1 MNNRDA
7 WVEINIENIKY
18 NIQQIQEKAGDS
30 KLVGVIKADAYGHG
44 AVNYA
49 KVLAEQGVDT
59 FAVATIPEAIQLREA
74 GFSSQQMIVLGIAP
88 EESIADILKYDII
101 SVVCGLSFA
110 EKLAAA
116 AANVAKTA
124 RCMIAI
130 DTGMGR
136 IGYTHWDEASMAEIK
151 KIGAL
156 EHLEIF
162 GLFSHF
168 ATADAADKDYAEE
181 QHKKYDLFYDA
192 ITKAGVAVKNRILAN
207 SAAIME
213 MPGTHYDYVRPGI
226 ILYGIYP
233 SKEVKP
239 ENLDIKPVMSVKAKV
254 VYLKK
259 VEEGT
264 SIGYGRT
271 YNAPAERKIATLP
284 VGYADG
290 LPRLCSNKGH
300 VILNGCYAPIVG
312 NVCMDQCMIDVTD
325 VPEVKLGDTAIIM
338 GMEGGLAVT
347 ADDIGDQ
354 ALTIP
359 YEITCGFGQRMEK
372 ILV

>member
-7 WVEINIENIKY
+7 WIEISMANIKY
-18 NIQQIQEKAGDS
+18 NIQQIQAKAGNS
-30 KLVGVIKADAYGHG
+30 ELVGVIKADAYGHG

-49 KVLAEQGVDT
+49 KVLEEQGVDT

-101 SVVCGLSFA
+101 SVVCELYFA
-110 EKLAAA
+110 EKLSEAAA
-116 AANVAKTA
+116 KIGKTA
-124 RCMIAI
+124 NCMIAI

-136 IGYTHWDEASMAEIK
+136 IGYTHCDESTLAEIK
-151 KIGAL
+151 KICSL
-156 EHLEIF
+156 KCLEIF

-168 ATADAADKDYAEE
+168 ATADAEDKGYAEE
-181 QHKKYDLFYDA
+181 QHKKYDDFYA
-192 ITKAGVAVKNRILAN
+192 EITESGVAVKNRILAN

-233 SKEVKP
+233 SKEVDRKG
-239 ENLDIKPVMSVKAKV
+239 LDLKPVMTVKAKII
-254 VYLKK
+254 YLKTI
-259 VEEGT
+259 EAGA

-271 YNAPAERKIATLP
+271 YKAPGARRIATLP

-290 LPRLCSNKGH
+290 LPRLCSNKGR
-300 VILNGCYAPIVG
+300 VIVNGYYAPIVG
-312 NVCMDQCMIDVTD
+312 NICMDQCMIDVTD
-325 VPEVKLGDTAIIM
+325 IPDVKLGDTVIIM
-338 GMEGGLAVT
+338 GEEGKLSVT

-372 ILV
+372 IVV

>member
-7 WVEINIENIKY
+7 WIEISVANIKY
-18 NIQQIQEKAGDS
+18 NIQQIQVKAGDS

-49 KVLAEQGVDT
+49 KVLDEQGVDT
-59 FAVATIPEAIQLREA
+59 FAVATIPEAILLREA

-101 SVVCGLSFA
+101 SVVCELSFA
-110 EKLAAA
+110 EKLSEAAA
-116 AANVAKTA
+116 KVGKTA
-124 RCMIAI
+124 NCMIAI
-130 DTGMGR
+130 YTGMGR
-136 IGYTHWDEASMAEIK
+136 IGYTHCDESTLVEIK
-151 KIGAL
+151 KIYSL
-156 EHLEIF
+156 KCLEIF

-168 ATADAADKDYAEE
+168 ATADAEDKGYAEE
-181 QHKKYDLFYDA
+181 QHKKYDDFYA
-192 ITKAGVAVKNRILAN
+192 EITKSGVAVKNRILAN

-233 SKEVKP
+233 SKEVDRRR
-239 ENLDIKPVMSVKAKV
+239 LDLKPVMTVKAKV
-254 VYLKK
+254 IYLKT
-259 VEEGT
+259 VEAGV

-271 YNAPAERKIATLP
+271 YKAPSARRIATLP

-290 LPRLCSNKGH
+290 LPRLCSNKGR
-300 VILNGCYAPIVG
+300 VIVNGYYAPIVG

-325 VPEVKLGDTAIIM
+325 IPDVKLGDTVIVM
-338 GMEGGLAVT
+338 GKEGKLSVT

-359 YEITCGFGQRMEK
+359 YEITCGFGQRLEK
-372 ILV
+372 IVV

>member
-7 WVEINIENIKY
+7 WIEISVANIKY
-18 NIQQIQEKAGDS
+18 NIQQIQVKAGDS

-49 KVLAEQGVDT
+49 KVLNEQGVDT

-74 GFSSQQMIVLGIAP
+74 GFSSQQMNVLGIAP

-101 SVVCGLSFA
+101 SVVCELSFA
-110 EKLAAA
+110 EKLSEAAA
-116 AANVAKTA
+116 KVGKTA
-124 RCMIAI
+124 NCMIAI

-136 IGYTHWDEASMAEIK
+136 IGYTHCDESTLVEIK
-151 KIGAL
+151 KIYSL
-156 EHLEIF
+156 KCLEIF

-168 ATADAADKDYAEE
+168 ATADAEDKGYAEE
-181 QHKKYDLFYDA
+181 QHKKYDDFYA
-192 ITKAGVAVKNRILAN
+192 EITKSGVAVKNRILAN

-233 SKEVKP
+233 SKEVDRRR
-239 ENLDIKPVMSVKAKV
+239 LDLKPVMTVKAKV
-254 VYLKK
+254 IYLKT
-259 VEEGT
+259 VEAGV

-271 YNAPAERKIATLP
+271 YKAPSARRIATLP

-290 LPRLCSNKGH
+290 LPRLCSNKGR
-300 VILNGCYAPIVG
+300 VIVNGYYAPIVG

-325 VPEVKLGDTAIIM
+325 IPDVKLGDTVIVM
-338 GMEGGLAVT
+338 GKEGKLSVT

-359 YEITCGFGQRMEK
+359 YEITCGFGQRLEK
-372 ILV
+372 IVV

>member
-7 WVEINIENIKY
+7 WIEISIANIKY
-18 NIQQIQEKAGDS
+18 NIQQIQAKAGNS
-30 KLVGVIKADAYGHG
+30 ELVGVIKADAYGHG

-49 KVLAEQGVDT
+49 KVLEEQGVDT

-101 SVVCGLSFA
+101 SVVCELSFA
-110 EKLAAA
+110 EKLSEAAA
-116 AANVAKTA
+116 KIGKTA
-124 RCMIAI
+124 NCMIAI

-136 IGYTHWDEASMAEIK
+136 IGYTHCDESTLAEIK
-151 KIGAL
+151 KICSL
-156 EHLEIF
+156 KCLEIF

-168 ATADAADKDYAEE
+168 ATADAEDKGYAEE
-181 QHKKYDLFYDA
+181 QHKKYDDFYA
-192 ITKAGVAVKNRILAN
+192 EITESGVAVKNRILAN

-233 SKEVKP
+233 SKEVDRKG
-239 ENLDIKPVMSVKAKV
+239 LDLKPVMTVKAKII
-254 VYLKK
+254 YLKTI
-259 VEEGT
+259 EAGA

-271 YNAPAERKIATLP
+271 YKAPGARRIATLP

-290 LPRLCSNKGH
+290 LPRLCSNKGR
-300 VILNGCYAPIVG
+300 VIVNGYYAPIVG

-325 VPEVKLGDTAIIM
+325 IPDVKLGDTVIIM
-338 GMEGGLAVT
+338 GEEGKLSVT

-372 ILV
+372 IVV

>member
-7 WVEINIENIKY
+7 WIEISVANIKY
-18 NIQQIQEKAGDS
+18 NIQQIQVKAGDS

-49 KVLAEQGVDT
+49 KVLNEQGVDT

-101 SVVCGLSFA
+101 SVVCELSFA
-110 EKLAAA
+110 EKLSEAAA
-116 AANVAKTA
+116 KVGKTA
-124 RCMIAI
+124 NCMIAI

-136 IGYTHWDEASMAEIK
+136 IGYTHCDESTLVEIK
-151 KIGAL
+151 KIYSL
-156 EHLEIF
+156 KCLEIF

-168 ATADAADKDYAEE
+168 ATADAEDKGYAEE
-181 QHKKYDLFYDA
+181 QHKKYDDFYA
-192 ITKAGVAVKNRILAN
+192 EITKSGVAVKNRILAN

-233 SKEVKP
+233 SKEVDRRR
-239 ENLDIKPVMSVKAKV
+239 LDPKPVMTVKAKV
-254 VYLKK
+254 IYLKT
-259 VEEGT
+259 VEAGV

-271 YNAPAERKIATLP
+271 YKAPSARRIATLP

-290 LPRLCSNKGH
+290 LPRLCSNKGR
-300 VILNGCYAPIVG
+300 VIVNGYYAPIVG

-325 VPEVKLGDTAIIM
+325 IPDVKLGDTVIVM
-338 GMEGGLAVT
+338 GKEGKLSVT

-359 YEITCGFGQRMEK
+359 YEITCGFGQRLEK
-372 ILV
+372 IVV

>member
-7 WVEINIENIKY
+7 WIEINIENIKY
-18 NIQQIQEKAGDS
+18 NIQQIKKKAGTS

-44 AVNYA
+44 AVTYA
-49 KVLAEQGVDT
+49 RVLEAQGVDT

-88 EESIADILKYDII
+88 QESIADILKYDII
-101 SVVCGLSFA
+101 SVVCEVSFA
-110 EKLAAA
+110 EMLSEAAA
-116 AANVAKTA
+116 KAGKTA
-124 RCMIAI
+124 NCMIAI

-136 IGYTHWDEASMAEIK
+136 IGYTHWDEASMEEIK
-151 KIGAL
+151 KIGTL
-156 EHLEIF
+156 ENLEIF

-168 ATADAADKDYAEE
+168 ATADAADKAYAEE
-181 QHKKYDLFYDA
+181 QHKKYDTFYDA
-192 ITKAGVAVKNRILAN
+192 IVKAGVTVKNRILAN

-213 MPGTHYDYVRPGI
+213 MPDTHYDYVRPGI

-233 SKEVKP
+233 SKEVDRR
-239 ENLDIKPVMSVKAKV
+239 ELDLRPVMSVKAKV
-254 VYLKK
+254 VYLKT
-259 VEEGT
+259 VEAGT

-271 YNAPAERKIATLP
+271 YTAPETRRIATLP

-290 LPRLCSNKGH
+290 LPRLCSNKGR

-325 VPEVKLGDTAIIM
+325 IPHVNLGDTAVVM
-338 GMEGGLAVT
+338 GEEGSLAVT
-347 ADDIGDQ
+347 AEDIGDQ

-372 ILV
+372 VLV

>member
-7 WVEINIENIKY
+7 WIEISVANIKY
-18 NIQQIQEKAGDS
+18 NIQQIQAKAGDS

-49 KVLAEQGVDT
+49 KVLDEQGVDT

-101 SVVCGLSFA
+101 SVVCELSFA
-110 EKLAAA
+110 EKLSEAAA
-116 AANVAKTA
+116 KVGKTA
-124 RCMIAI
+124 NCMIAI

-136 IGYTHWDEASMAEIK
+136 IGYTHCDESTLVEIK
-151 KIGAL
+151 KIYSL
-156 EHLEIF
+156 KCLEIF

-168 ATADAADKDYAEE
+168 ATADAEDKGYAEE
-181 QHKKYDLFYDA
+181 QHKKYDDFYA
-192 ITKAGVAVKNRILAN
+192 EITKSGVAVKNRILAN

-233 SKEVKP
+233 SKEVDRRR
-239 ENLDIKPVMSVKAKV
+239 LDLKPVMTVKAKV
-254 VYLKK
+254 IYLKT
-259 VEEGT
+259 VEAGV

-271 YNAPAERKIATLP
+271 YKAPSARRIATLP

-290 LPRLCSNKGH
+290 LPRLCSNKGR
-300 VILNGCYAPIVG
+300 VIVNGYYAPIVG

-325 VPEVKLGDTAIIM
+325 IPDVKLGDTMIVM
-338 GMEGGLAVT
+338 GKEGKLSVT

-359 YEITCGFGQRMEK
+359 YEITCGFGQRLEK
-372 ILV
+372 IVV

>member
-7 WVEINIENIKY
+7 WIEISVANIKY
-18 NIQQIQEKAGDS
+18 NIKQIQAKAGHS

-49 KVLAEQGVDT
+49 KALDEQGVDT

-101 SVVCGLSFA
+101 SVVCELSFA
-110 EKLAAA
+110 EKLSEAAA
-116 AANVAKTA
+116 KIGKTA
-124 RCMIAI
+124 NCMIAI

-136 IGYTHWDEASMAEIK
+136 IGYTHCDESTLVEIK
-151 KIGAL
+151 KICSL
-156 EHLEIF
+156 KCLEIF

-168 ATADAADKDYAEE
+168 ATADAEDKGYAEE
-181 QHKKYDLFYDA
+181 QHKKYDDFYA
-192 ITKAGVAVKNRILAN
+192 EITKSGVAVKNRILAN

-233 SKEVKP
+233 SKEVDRRR
-239 ENLDIKPVMSVKAKV
+239 LDLKPVMTVKAKV
-254 VYLKK
+254 IYLKT
-259 VEEGT
+259 VEAGV

-271 YNAPAERKIATLP
+271 YKAPSTRRIATLP

-290 LPRLCSNKGH
+290 LPRLCSNKGR
-300 VILNGCYAPIVG
+300 VIVNGYYAPIVG

-325 VPEVKLGDTAIIM
+325 IPDVKLGDTVIVM
-338 GMEGGLAVT
+338 GKEGKLSVT

-359 YEITCGFGQRMEK
+359 YEITCGFGQRLEK
-372 ILV
+372 IVV

>member
-1 MNNRDA
+1 MKNRDA
-7 WVEINIENIKY
+7 WIEISGANIKY
-18 NIQQIQEKAGDS
+18 NIQQIQVKAGDS

-49 KVLAEQGVDT
+49 KVLNEQGVDT

-101 SVVCGLSFA
+101 SVVCELSFA
-110 EKLAAA
+110 EKLSEAAA
-116 AANVAKTA
+116 KVGKTA
-124 RCMIAI
+124 NCMIAI

-136 IGYTHWDEASMAEIK
+136 IGYTHCDESTLVEIK
-151 KIGAL
+151 KIYSL
-156 EHLEIF
+156 KCLEIF

-168 ATADAADKDYAEE
+168 ATADAEDKGYAEE
-181 QHKKYDLFYDA
+181 QHKKYDDFYA
-192 ITKAGVAVKNRILAN
+192 EITKSGVAVKNRILAN

-233 SKEVKP
+233 SKEVDRRR
-239 ENLDIKPVMSVKAKV
+239 LDLKPVMTVKAKV
-254 VYLKK
+254 IYLKT
-259 VEEGT
+259 VEAGV

-271 YNAPAERKIATLP
+271 YKAPSARRIATLP

-290 LPRLCSNKGH
+290 LPRLCSNKGR
-300 VILNGCYAPIVG
+300 VIVNGYYAPIVG

-325 VPEVKLGDTAIIM
+325 IPDVKLGDTVIVM
-338 GMEGGLAVT
+338 GKEGKLSVT

-359 YEITCGFGQRMEK
+359 YEITCGFGQRLEK
-372 ILV
+372 IVV

>member
-7 WVEINIENIKY
+7 WIEISVANIKY
-18 NIQQIQEKAGDS
+18 NIQQIQVKAGDS

-49 KVLAEQGVDT
+49 KVLDEQGVDT

-101 SVVCGLSFA
+101 SVVCELSFA
-110 EKLAAA
+110 EKLSEAAA
-116 AANVAKTA
+116 KVGKTA
-124 RCMIAI
+124 NCMIAI

-136 IGYTHWDEASMAEIK
+136 IGYTHCDESTLVEIK
-151 KIGAL
+151 KIYSL
-156 EHLEIF
+156 KCLEIF

-168 ATADAADKDYAEE
+168 ATADAEDKGYAEE
-181 QHKKYDLFYDA
+181 QHKKYDDFYA
-192 ITKAGVAVKNRILAN
+192 EITKSGVAVKNRILAN

-233 SKEVKP
+233 SKEVDRRR
-239 ENLDIKPVMSVKAKV
+239 LDLKPVMTVKAKV
-254 VYLKK
+254 IYLKT
-259 VEEGT
+259 VEAGV

-271 YNAPAERKIATLP
+271 YKAPSARRIATLP

-290 LPRLCSNKGH
+290 LPRLCSNKGR
-300 VILNGCYAPIVG
+300 VIVNGYYAPIVG

-325 VPEVKLGDTAIIM
+325 IPDVKLGDTVIVM
-338 GMEGGLAVT
+338 GKEGKLSVT

-359 YEITCGFGQRMEK
+359 YEITGGFGQRLEK
-372 ILV
+372 IVV

>member
-7 WVEINIENIKY
+7 WIEISVANIKY
-18 NIQQIQEKAGDS
+18 NIKQIQAKAGHS
-30 KLVGVIKADAYGHG
+30 KLVGVIKANAYGHG

-49 KVLAEQGVDT
+49 KALDEQGVDT

-101 SVVCGLSFA
+101 SVVCELSFA
-110 EKLAAA
+110 EKLSEAAA
-116 AANVAKTA
+116 KIGKTA
-124 RCMIAI
+124 NCMIAI

-136 IGYTHWDEASMAEIK
+136 IGYTHCDESTLVEIK
-151 KIGAL
+151 KICSL
-156 EHLEIF
+156 KCLEIF

-168 ATADAADKDYAEE
+168 ATADAEDKGYAEE
-181 QHKKYDLFYDA
+181 QHKKYDDFYA
-192 ITKAGVAVKNRILAN
+192 EITKSGVAVKNRILAN

-233 SKEVKP
+233 SKEVDRRR
-239 ENLDIKPVMSVKAKV
+239 LDLKPVMTVKAKV
-254 VYLKK
+254 IYLKT
-259 VEEGT
+259 VEAGV

-271 YNAPAERKIATLP
+271 YKAPSARRIATLP

-290 LPRLCSNKGH
+290 LPRLCSNKGR
-300 VILNGCYAPIVG
+300 VIVNGYYAPIVG

-325 VPEVKLGDTAIIM
+325 IPDVKLGDTVIVM
-338 GMEGGLAVT
+338 GKEGKLSVT

-359 YEITCGFGQRMEK
+359 YEITCGFGQRLEK
-372 ILV
+372 IVV

>member
-7 WVEINIENIKY
+7 WIEISMANIKY
-18 NIQQIQEKAGDS
+18 NIQQIQAKAGNS
-30 KLVGVIKADAYGHG
+30 ELVGVIKADAYGHG

-49 KVLAEQGVDT
+49 KVLEEQGVDT

-101 SVVCGLSFA
+101 SVVCELSFA
-110 EKLAAA
+110 EKLSEAAA
-116 AANVAKTA
+116 KIGKTA
-124 RCMIAI
+124 NCMIAI

-136 IGYTHWDEASMAEIK
+136 IGYTHCDESTLAEIK
-151 KIGAL
+151 KICSL
-156 EHLEIF
+156 KCLEIF

-168 ATADAADKDYAEE
+168 ATADAEDKGYAEE
-181 QHKKYDLFYDA
+181 QHKKYDDFYA
-192 ITKAGVAVKNRILAN
+192 EITESGVAVKNRILAN

-233 SKEVKP
+233 SKEVDRKG
-239 ENLDIKPVMSVKAKV
+239 LDLKPVMTVKAKII
-254 VYLKK
+254 YLKTI
-259 VEEGT
+259 EAGA

-271 YNAPAERKIATLP
+271 YKAPGARRIATLP

-290 LPRLCSNKGH
+290 LPRLCSNKGR
-300 VILNGCYAPIVG
+300 VIVNGYYAPIVG
-312 NVCMDQCMIDVTD
+312 NICMDQCMIDVTD
-325 VPEVKLGDTAIIM
+325 IPDVKLGDTVIIM
-338 GMEGGLAVT
+338 GEEGKLSVT

-372 ILV
+372 IVV

>member
-7 WVEINIENIKY
+7 WIEISVANIKY
-18 NIQQIQEKAGDS
+18 NIQQIQVKAGDS

-49 KVLAEQGVDT
+49 KVLDEQGVDT

-74 GFSSQQMIVLGIAP
+74 GFSHQQMIVLGIAP

-101 SVVCGLSFA
+101 SVVCELSFA
-110 EKLAAA
+110 EKLSEAAA
-116 AANVAKTA
+116 KVGKTA
-124 RCMIAI
+124 DCMIAI

-136 IGYTHWDEASMAEIK
+136 IGYTHCDESTLVEIK
-151 KIGAL
+151 KIYSL
-156 EHLEIF
+156 KCLEIF

-168 ATADAADKDYAEE
+168 ATADAEDKGYAEE
-181 QHKKYDLFYDA
+181 QHKKYDDFYA
-192 ITKAGVAVKNRILAN
+192 EITESGVAVKNRILAN

-233 SKEVKP
+233 SKEVDRRG
-239 ENLDIKPVMSVKAKV
+239 LDLKPVMTVKAKII
-254 VYLKK
+254 YLKTI
-259 VEEGT
+259 EAGA

-271 YNAPAERKIATLP
+271 YKAPGARRIATLP

-290 LPRLCSNKGH
+290 LPRLCSNKGR
-300 VILNGCYAPIVG
+300 VIVNGYYAPIVG

-325 VPEVKLGDTAIIM
+325 IPDVKLGDTVIVM
-338 GMEGGLAVT
+338 GEEGKLSVT

-359 YEITCGFGQRMEK
+359 YEITCGFGQRLEK
-372 ILV
+372 IVV

>member
-7 WVEINIENIKY
+7 WVEINIENIRY

-30 KLVGVIKADAYGHG
+30 KVVGVIKADAYGHG

-110 EKLAAA
+110 EKLSEAAA
-116 AANVAKTA
+116 KTGKTA
-124 RCMIAI
+124 NCMITI

-136 IGYTHWDEASMAEIK
+136 IGYTHWDEASMEEIK
-151 KIGAL
+151 KIGTL
-156 EHLEIF
+156 ENLEIF

-168 ATADAADKDYAEE
+168 ATADAADKGYAEE
-181 QHKKYDLFYDA
+181 QHKKYDAFYDV
-192 ITKAGVAVKNRILAN
+192 IVKAGITVKNRILAN

-254 VYLKK
+254 VYLKN

-271 YNAPAERKIATLP
+271 YKAPAERKIATLP

-290 LPRLCSNKGH
+290 LPRLCSNKGR
-300 VILNGCYAPIVG
+300 VIINGCYAPIVG

-325 VPEVKLGDTAIIM
+325 VPEVKLGDTAVVM
-338 GMEGGLAVT
+338 GEEGSLAVT

-372 ILV
+372 VLI

>member
-7 WVEINIENIKY
+7 WIEISVANIKY
-18 NIQQIQEKAGDS
+18 NIQQIQVKAGDS

-49 KVLAEQGVDT
+49 KVLDEQGVDT

-101 SVVCGLSFA
+101 SVVCELSFA
-110 EKLAAA
+110 EKLSEAAA
-116 AANVAKTA
+116 KVGKTA
-124 RCMIAI
+124 NCMIAI

-136 IGYTHWDEASMAEIK
+136 IGYTHCDESTLVEIK
-151 KIGAL
+151 KIYSL
-156 EHLEIF
+156 KCLEIF

-168 ATADAADKDYAEE
+168 ATADAEDKGYAEE
-181 QHKKYDLFYDA
+181 QHKKYDDFYA
-192 ITKAGVAVKNRILAN
+192 EITKSGVAVKNRILAN

-233 SKEVKP
+233 SKEVDRRR
-239 ENLDIKPVMSVKAKV
+239 LDLKPVMTVKAKV
-254 VYLKK
+254 IYLKT
-259 VEEGT
+259 VEAGV

-271 YNAPAERKIATLP
+271 YKASSARRIATLP

-290 LPRLCSNKGH
+290 LPRLCSNKGR
-300 VILNGCYAPIVG
+300 VIVNGYYAPIVG

-325 VPEVKLGDTAIIM
+325 IPDIKLGDTVIVM
-338 GMEGGLAVT
+338 GKEGKLSVT

-359 YEITCGFGQRMEK
+359 YEITCGFGQRLEK
-372 ILV
+372 IVV

>member
-7 WVEINIENIKY
+7 WIEISIANIKY
-18 NIQQIQEKAGDS
+18 NIQQIQAKAGNS
-30 KLVGVIKADAYGHG
+30 ELVGVIKADAYGHG

-49 KVLAEQGVDT
+49 KVLEEQGVDT

-101 SVVCGLSFA
+101 SVVCELSFA
-110 EKLAAA
+110 EKLSEAAA
-116 AANVAKTA
+116 KIGKTA
-124 RCMIAI
+124 NCMIAI

-136 IGYTHWDEASMAEIK
+136 IGYTHCDESTLAEIK
-151 KIGAL
+151 KICSL
-156 EHLEIF
+156 KCLEIF

-168 ATADAADKDYAEE
+168 ATADAEDKGYAKE
-181 QHKKYDLFYDA
+181 QHKKYDDFYA
-192 ITKAGVAVKNRILAN
+192 EITESGVAVKNRILAN

-233 SKEVKP
+233 SKEVDRRR
-239 ENLDIKPVMSVKAKV
+239 LDLKPVMTVKAKII
-254 VYLKK
+254 YLKTI
-259 VEEGT
+259 EAGA

-271 YNAPAERKIATLP
+271 YKAPGARRIATLP

-290 LPRLCSNKGH
+290 LPRLCSNKGR
-300 VILNGCYAPIVG
+300 VIVNGYYAPIVG

-325 VPEVKLGDTAIIM
+325 IPDVKLGDTVIIM
-338 GMEGGLAVT
+338 GEEGKLSVT

-372 ILV
+372 IVV

>member
-7 WVEINIENIKY
+7 WIEISVANIKY
-18 NIQQIQEKAGDS
+18 NIQQIQVKAGDS

-49 KVLAEQGVDT
+49 KVLDEQGVDT

-74 GFSSQQMIVLGIAP
+74 GFSRQQMIVLGIAP

-101 SVVCGLSFA
+101 SVVCELSFA
-110 EKLAAA
+110 EKLSEAAA
-116 AANVAKTA
+116 KVGKTA
-124 RCMIAI
+124 DCMIAI

-136 IGYTHWDEASMAEIK
+136 IGYTHCDESTLVEIK
-151 KIGAL
+151 KIYSL
-156 EHLEIF
+156 KCLEIF

-168 ATADAADKDYAEE
+168 ATADAEDKGYAEE
-181 QHKKYDLFYDA
+181 QHKKYDDFYA
-192 ITKAGVAVKNRILAN
+192 EITESGVAVKNRILAN

-233 SKEVKP
+233 SKEVDRRG
-239 ENLDIKPVMSVKAKV
+239 LDLKPVMTVKAKII
-254 VYLKK
+254 YLKTI
-259 VEEGT
+259 EAGA

-271 YNAPAERKIATLP
+271 YKAPGARRIATLP

-290 LPRLCSNKGH
+290 LPRLCSNKGR
-300 VILNGCYAPIVG
+300 VIVNGYYAPIVG

-325 VPEVKLGDTAIIM
+325 IPDVKLGDTVIVM
-338 GMEGGLAVT
+338 GEEGKLSVT

-359 YEITCGFGQRMEK
+359 YEITCGFGQRLEK
-372 ILV
+372 IVV

>member
-7 WVEINIENIKY
+7 WIEISVANIKY
-18 NIQQIQEKAGDS
+18 NIQQIQVKAGDS

-49 KVLAEQGVDT
+49 KVLNEQGVDT

-74 GFSSQQMIVLGIAP
+74 GFSSQQMIVLGIAS

-101 SVVCGLSFA
+101 SVVCELSFA
-110 EKLAAA
+110 EKLSEAAA
-116 AANVAKTA
+116 KVGKTA
-124 RCMIAI
+124 NCMIAI

-136 IGYTHWDEASMAEIK
+136 IGYTHCDESTLVEIK
-151 KIGAL
+151 KIYSL
-156 EHLEIF
+156 KCLEIF

-168 ATADAADKDYAEE
+168 ATADAEDKGYAEE
-181 QHKKYDLFYDA
+181 QHKKYDDFYA
-192 ITKAGVAVKNRILAN
+192 EITKSGVAVKNRILAN

-233 SKEVKP
+233 SKEVDRRR
-239 ENLDIKPVMSVKAKV
+239 LDLKPVMTVKAKV
-254 VYLKK
+254 IYLKT
-259 VEEGT
+259 VEAGV

-271 YNAPAERKIATLP
+271 YKAPSARRIATLP

-290 LPRLCSNKGH
+290 LPRLCSNKGR
-300 VILNGCYAPIVG
+300 VIVNGYYAPIVG

-325 VPEVKLGDTAIIM
+325 IPDVKLGDTVIVM
-338 GMEGGLAVT
+338 GKEGKLSVT

-359 YEITCGFGQRMEK
+359 YEITCGFGQRLEK
-372 ILV
+372 IVV